1 VIASGRIAVDGE
13 RVELRSDPPLV
24 LRATPGA
31 VYLIGG
37 AAGPLGGD
45 DLTLDVVVADRSHLS
60 VRSGAASY
68 ALPSPVP
75 RPSRLASQV
84 AVGAGGRLHW
94 RPEPL
99 VSVAGS
105 EHGIDTDI
113 ALASDAALVWWDEM
127 VLGRFGEPGGRLRTR
142 LRVDRAGAPLV
153 RHQLDLGPGAPGWA
167 GPGAQGPVRVVIEVV
182 VVDAPGGPGGEAAAM
197 TTVGERWRAGRLPI
211 APGAA
216 LFVGLGEDRDEVVG
230 ALADLGVPPA

>member
-45 DLTLDVVVADRSHLS
+45 DLTLDVAVGDRSHVS

-75 RPSRLASQV
+75 RPSQLTTRV
-84 AVGAGGRLHW
+84 AVGAGARLHW

-105 EHGIDTDI
+105 EHGMDTDV
-113 ALASDAALVWWDEM
+113 ALAAGAALVWWDEL

-142 LRVDRAGAPLV
+142 LRVDRAGTPLV
-153 RHQLDLGPGAPGWA
+153 RHQLDLGPGAPGWD
-167 GPGAQGPVRVVIEVV
+167 GPGAHGPGRVVIEVV
-182 VVDAPGGPGGEAAAM
+182 VVDAPGGPDDEGAAV

-230 ALADLGVPPA
+230 ALVDLGAPPA